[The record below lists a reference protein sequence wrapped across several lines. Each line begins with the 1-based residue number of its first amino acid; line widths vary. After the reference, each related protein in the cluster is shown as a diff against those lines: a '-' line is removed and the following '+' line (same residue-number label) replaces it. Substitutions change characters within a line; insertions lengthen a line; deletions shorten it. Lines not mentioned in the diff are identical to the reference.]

1 MRTKRRKTRL
11 KIKKIIF
18 SIFLAI
24 AIIIA
29 IPALIYSAY
38 NYIQSKNNIQEPV
51 KYYLFI
57 GTDESDPKDADSIML
72 LALNENSKEFSFIS
86 IPGNTK
92 INTREQKNKLE
103 LIKDSYAEGGSEEI
117 RSTVENLL
125 HIRIDK
131 YAVLNYSNFEYLI
144 NKLDGLNL
152 YVEKEMNHVDANG
165 NTDISLKQGYQSLNG
180 NASLSYVRFIDKQDG
195 ELGRVQRQERL
206 LKTLISNIR
215 QNMSLTNWMTG
226 KLYWKDIDTNITSN
240 EVASI
245 LSSLTK
251 VDANNIKYE
260 ILPGEKQIQNKNEIW
275 VVNPVEVQKTL
286 AFAIEGNS
294 NKK

>member
-18 SIFLAI
+18 SIFLTI

-131 YAVLNYSNFEYLI
+131 YAVLNYSNFEYLV

-240 EVASI
+240 EVASM

-260 ILPGEKQIQNKNEIW
+260 ILPGEKQMQNKNEIW

-286 AFAIEGNS
+286 AFAIEENS

>member
-72 LALNENSKEFSFIS
+72 LALNDNSKEFSFIS

-131 YAVLNYSNFEYLI
+131 YAVLNYSNFEYLV

-152 YVEKEMNHVDANG
+152 YVEKEMSHVDANG
-165 NTDISLKQGYQSLNG
+165 NTDIFLKQGYQSLDG
-180 NASLSYVRFIDKQDG
+180 NSSLSYVRFIDKQDG

-240 EVASI
+240 EVASM

-260 ILPGEKQIQNKNEIW
+260 ILPGEKQTQNKNEIW